1 MPVFEL
7 LLHNLL
13 TRKVRTALTAVAV
26 AIGVLTV
33 ATLGVVTHSFTD
45 TAAAVLHTGKADFT
59 VSQKG
64 VSDLLGS
71 VIDDARVKRIAATPG
86 VASAVGALVATTKY
100 NDANPL
106 FLEIGLPAAD
116 LAEFGVKIVQGQ
128 AFAENATDQIILGY
142 RAAENLGK
150 KVGDPITVD
159 GNDYRIVGL
168 YETGQSLG
176 DTGSMIPLPRLQAN
190 ERLASEVTLVFVRTN
205 PGASIP
211 AVRKA
216 VEHDNPELVTVRTAT
231 EFGRVDRNLQLL
243 RAVDRG
249 STFLALFIGAVI
261 VGNTMLLSFYQ
272 RAREF
277 GVMRA
282 IGWSRRRLIALILG
296 EGMFMG
302 LLGAIVGVL
311 LTWGLTQWLARL
323 PALLGLLHP
332 AYTAAIFWRALG
344 VALGIGFLGAL
355 YPAVRAAFLEP
366 ATALRRE

>member
-1 MPVFEL
+1 MPILEL
-7 LLHNLL
+7 LFHNVL
-13 TRKVRTALTAVAV
+13 TRKVRTALTAAAV

-45 TAAAVLHTGKADFT
+45 TAAAVLRTGKADFT

-64 VSDLLGS
+64 VSDLLSS
-71 VIDDARVKRIAATPG
+71 VIDQARVKRIAATPG
-86 VASAVGALVATTKY
+86 VASAVGALVATSKY

-116 LAEFGVKIVQGQ
+116 LAEFGVKVVAGR
-128 AFAENATDQIILGY
+128 AFTENAPDEIMLGY
-142 RAAENLGK
+142 RAADNLGK
-150 KVGDPITVD
+150 KVGDPIVVD
-159 GNDYRIVGL
+159 GDDYHVVGL

-176 DTGSMIPLPRLQAN
+176 DTGSMMPLPLLQAHQR
-190 ERLASEVTLVFVRTN
+190 EASEVTLVFVRTV
-205 PGASIP
+205 PGANIP
-211 AVRKA
+211 AVRNV

-249 STFLALFIGAVI
+249 STVLALFIGAVI

-272 RAREF
+272 RTREF

-282 IGWSRRRLIALILG
+282 VGWSRWRLMTLILG
-296 EGMFMG
+296 EGLFMG

-332 AYTAAIFWRALG
+332 QYTATIFWRALG
-344 VALGIGFLGAL
+344 VAFGIGFLGAL
-355 YPAVRAAFLEP
+355 YPAVRAAFLSP
-366 ATALRRE
+366 ATALSRE